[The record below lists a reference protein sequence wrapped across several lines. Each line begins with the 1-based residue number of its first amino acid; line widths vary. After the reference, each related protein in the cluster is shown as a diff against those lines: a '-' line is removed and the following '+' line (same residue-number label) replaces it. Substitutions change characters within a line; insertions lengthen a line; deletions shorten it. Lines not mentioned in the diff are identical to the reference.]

1 MDSRANII
9 IENILKI
16 GDDLKFSL
24 EWIFKSFEYF
34 QFLRTI
40 LTKYLIYIL
49 LKIEG
54 DHQIRFLTEFSSTL
68 EGKFWKKK
76 LVKVKTSQSENT
88 I

>member
-54 DHQIRFLTEFSSTL
+54 DHQIQFLKFEFSSTL

-76 LVKVKTSQSENT
+76 ISKSKNKSK
-88 I
+88 